1 MILVKLGCRL
11 FSVLTVTPSKI
22 KIETIQYRRS
32 RILEMKDD
40 KYEYEKSL
48 AKRQVCAI
56 FHEIDATYS
65 VLRKMF
71 CPKFKAL
78 HGDAMLVSLGGAQK
92 LIGRFYKSK
101 NSLLQGL
108 KHIKVVFYFETR
120 NVQIGKS
127 QKVDDAFSRC
137 STVYIKE
144 NLKKLMMFLAYVVK
158 SRHN

>member
-65 VLRKMF
+65 ILRKMF

-78 HGDAMLVSLGGAQK
+78 HGDTMLVSLGGAQK
-92 LIGRFYKSK
+92 LIGPFYKSK
-101 NSLLQGL
+101 RIHCFRGSNTLKLYFILRQG
-108 KHIKVVFYFETR
+108 
-120 NVQIGKS
+120 
-127 QKVDDAFSRC
+127 
-137 STVYIKE
+137 
-144 NLKKLMMFLAYVVK
+144 MF
-158 SRHN
+158 R